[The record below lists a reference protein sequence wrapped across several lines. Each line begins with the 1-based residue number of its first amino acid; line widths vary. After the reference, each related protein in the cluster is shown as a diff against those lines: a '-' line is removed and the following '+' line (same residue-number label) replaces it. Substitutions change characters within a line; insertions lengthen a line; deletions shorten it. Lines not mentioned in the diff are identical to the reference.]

1 MLQKADSQTPISSL
15 ARCKADMVLRLSGY
29 ADGKAN
35 DTGVLESFLYDK
47 PWPITTALVR
57 RGLSGACV
65 LEK

>member
-1 MLQKADSQTPISSL
+1 
-15 ARCKADMVLRLSGY
+15 MVLRLSGY